1 MTINLR
7 TGFSAAILTAFTL
20 ALAPDAALAAPH
32 PALPGF
38 ELPAGGDAQIVKVR
52 RGRGADDG
60 PSHDVNDDKGGRKGG
75 KGRGR
80 DDGPGDDKGGR
91 KGGKGRGTDDAHGDD
106 KGGRKGG
113 KGRGR
118 DDGPNHT

>member
-1 MTINLR
+1 MNTSLR
-7 TGFSAAILTAFTL
+7 TGLAAAVLTAFTM

-32 PALPGF
+32 PSLRGI
-38 ELPAGGDAQIVKVR
+38 ELPAGGDAQIVIAR
-52 RGRGADDG
+52 RGRGSDDG
-60 PSHDVNDDKGGRKGG
+60 PGHDARDDKGGRKGG

-80 DDGPGDDKGGR
+80 DDG
-91 KGGKGRGTDDAHGDD
+91 AGDD